1 MSEHHSQAQLQLL
14 KMESPVPLYQQLRE
28 QLEARA
34 RELGPDE
41 PLPTQEELCEQFGVS
56 RITVRQALSQL
67 LADGVVRRRRAR
79 GRLYFQPRVHQRL
92 TRLRG
97 FFADDLLAAGLHSR
111 AHVRSVRRIKDPYVA
126 ELLRLDET
134 DELFRV
140 ERLHEAE
147 AAPTALQVS
156 YVPVAIYPA
165 LDRLDLSQSL
175 FALLEQRS
183 GQPITRAVQRMSVRR
198 ASTEEILV
206 LHTGRYDPVI
216 QLERVSY
223 NANDRPVEYFS
234 CALPGALYDFVME
247 LGLTGESP
255 QGMPEVLEHA
265 VGQGSPDSWADPGTG
280 TKHRQAEKRRAS
292 PGTGRGRQWAKTD

>member
-1 MSEHHSQAQLQLL
+1 MSEHHSHPQLQLL

-111 AHVRSVRRIKDPYVA
+111 AHVRSVRRVKDPYVA
-126 ELLRLDET
+126 QLLGLDET
-134 DELFRV
+134 AELFRV

-147 AAPTALQVS
+147 AAPTAHQVS
-156 YVPVAIYPA
+156 YVPVAIYPG
-165 LDRLDLSQSL
+165 LDHLDLSQSL

-183 GQPITRAVQRMSVRR
+183 GQPITRAVQRLSVRR
-198 ASTEEILV
+198 ASTEEISA

-216 QLERVSY
+216 QVERVTY
-223 NANDRPVEYFS
+223 NATDCPVEYFS
-234 CALPGALYDFVME
+234 CALPAALYDFVME
-247 LGLTGESP
+247 LGLTAESP
-255 QGMPEVLEHA
+255 QGTPEVLEHA
-265 VGQGSPDSWADPGTG
+265 VGQGPPDSWAEPAGA
-280 TKHRQAEKRRAS
+280 KHRQGGKRRSSLRA
-292 PGTGRGRQWAKTD
+292 GRGRQWPKTN